1 MQKIEITAVP
11 LTRDAF
17 NTFGDVVQTEGAEHF
32 GTNAGYAER
41 FHDLA
46 RIECSAEGGRPLLS
60 IFRARPFPL
69 PLRVVLPER
78 HPISSQAF
86 IPMGQAPFLIVVA
99 DRSREPKLA
108 DLRAFITNGRQGINY
123 RPGTWHHPLIAFEAA
138 DFLVVD
144 RKGPGEGHDQDYD
157 EIGLT
162 GCEIIVH
169 VDEQVAH

>member
-17 NTFGDVVQTEGAEHF
+17 NTFGDVVETDGAEHF
-32 GTNAGYAER
+32 ETNAGYAER

-69 PLRVVLPER
+69 PRRIELMER

-86 IPMGQAPFLIVVA
+86 VPAGKAAFIVVVA
-99 DRSREPKLA
+99 ERSTKP
-108 DLRAFITNGRQGINY
+108 
-123 RPGTWHHPLIAFEAA
+123 
-138 DFLVVD
+138 
-144 RKGPGEGHDQDYD
+144 
-157 EIGLT
+157 
-162 GCEIIVH
+162 
-169 VDEQVAH
+169 

>member
-46 RIECSAEGGRPLLS
+46 RIECSAEGGKPLLS
-60 IFRARPFPL
+60 IFRAKPFPL
-69 PLRVVLPER
+69 PLAVKLMER

-86 IPMGQAPFLIVVA
+86 VPMGNARFLVVVA
-99 DRSREPKLA
+99 ERSKRPKPS
-108 DLRAFITNGRQGINY
+108 DLRAFVTNGRQGIN
-123 RPGTWHHPLIAFEAA
+123 F
-138 DFLVVD
+138 
-144 RKGPGEGHDQDYD
+144 
-157 EIGLT
+157 
-162 GCEIIVH
+162 
-169 VDEQVAH
+169 